1 MAVSSQA
8 QPQSPSQLAPRRRYA
23 DNTYFEDGR
32 LLTGILVSLL
42 YLMLA
47 ISLDAAG
54 YVDNLLLLLPVTL
67 GALLLGMLMAFSRFD
82 GFFALSHS
90 MFAGLAWILFLIMRR
105 VTEAEIEPIVS
116 NGIPDFQARAY
127 FVLLQWFDWLDAA
140 SNFVVLSA
148 ANLLGPESA
157 TQIVAPANNNYV
169 FIFEIAF
176 LLWWLTYLG
185 VWAIFRHGYVW
196 RAVIPAAAVLLINTY
211 YAPNPI
217 FSFLV
222 VFGLAALML
231 LIRTHLAEQ
240 QLRWREQRIH
250 FSQDISLDFL
260 RNGLMYSV
268 VVLALAI
275 AAPGLGRNPQVREV
289 LEPLNEQI
297 EQTQQRVNEL
307 YPALNRQ
314 RRAAGSSFGPEL
326 TLGGA
331 RNLGNRPVF
340 QVNAP
345 GGRYWRA
352 AIYDAFDGRTFGI
365 SDRNEVDFDADQ
377 PLPIP
382 DWQLR
387 VPLTQTVTMASAA
400 GGTLFGVQDIFISDI
415 PLESPV
421 LPAPGTNALGEGPDG
436 VEGAVELALTKAR
449 RPLDVGDSYTIVSRQ
464 SAPTQR
470 ALRSAGTEYP
480 AGLLERYTQ
489 MPEDFPQS
497 VTDFG
502 RQIVEESGAT
512 TVYDQAKVVEQWLRT
527 NIAYNE
533 GIEAPPPN
541 VNGIEYF
548 LFELQEGYC
557 DYYAMTM
564 ATMLRTQGI
573 PARMAA
579 GYAEGTYDEE
589 SGILTMTERDAHSWV
604 EVFFPSYGWIE
615 FEPTAGESELTRPE
629 GEDPAAQD
637 DAALEQD
644 FAQPDTGV
652 PEEAFEEN
660 DPLFDEGNLPQD
672 EQFFGG
678 GGGLLPAGRGWW
690 LWALLTPLVAL
701 AGLFALLRMRVFGLG
716 PTNFSPNL
724 PILLYERLTN
734 WAERIGLP
742 LPAHHTPY
750 ERAQDLG
757 QAMPEGQPFVQAIT
771 QSYVHHRFAGN
782 GAALEP
788 AAGSPEA
795 EALGGAWRKLQPIML
810 RTWAR
815 RLVRRLR

>member
-8 QPQSPSQLAPRRRYA
+8 QPQPAYRSRYA

-42 YLMLA
+42 YLILA
-47 ISLDAAG
+47 VSLDAAG
-54 YVDNLLLLLPVTL
+54 YVDSLLLLIPVTF
-67 GALLLGMLMAFSRFD
+67 GALLLGMLMAYSRFD
-82 GFFALSHS
+82 GFFALSSS
-90 MFAGLAWILFLIMRR
+90 MFIGLAWILLLIMRR
-105 VTEAEIEPIVS
+105 VTDLEIEPIVS
-116 NGIPDFQARAY
+116 NGIPAFQARAY

-140 SNFVVLSA
+140 SNFLVA
-148 ANLLGPESA
+148 SA
-157 TQIVAPANNNYV
+157 TNLIGEGSRAQTTALANNNYV
-169 FIFEIAF
+169 FIFEICF

-217 FSFLV
+217 LAFLAI
-222 VFGLAALML
+222 FALAALML

-260 RNGLMYSV
+260 RNGLFYSV
-268 VVLALAI
+268 VVLALAVI
-275 AAPGLGRNPQVREV
+275 APGLGRNPQVRDM
-289 LEPLNEQI
+289 LQPLNEQI

-314 RRAAGSSFGPEL
+314 RRPAGSSFGPEL

-340 QVNAP
+340 QVSSP

-352 AIYDAFDGRTFGI
+352 AIYDAFDGRTFDI
-365 SDRNEVDFDADQ
+365 SDRTEVNFDADQ

-400 GGTLFGVQDIFISDI
+400 GGTLFGVQDILISNI

-421 LPAPGTNALGEGPDG
+421 LPAPGASALAAGPDG

-470 ALRSAGTEYP
+470 ALRSAGTDYP
-480 AGLLERYTQ
+480 AGLLDRYTQ
-489 MPEDFPQS
+489 MPEDFPQRVS
-497 VTDFG
+497 DFG

-512 TVYDQAKVVEQWLRT
+512 TVYDQSKAVEQWLRT
-527 NIAYNE
+527 NIVYNE
-533 GIEAPPPN
+533 GIESPPPD
-541 VNGIEYF
+541 VNAVEYF
-548 LFELQEGYC
+548 LFEMKEGYC

-564 ATMLRTQGI
+564 ATMLRAQGI

-629 GEDPAAQD
+629 GEEPAAQD
-637 DAALEQD
+637 NSALEQD
-644 FAQPDTGV
+644 FAQQNSNN
-652 PEEAFEEN
+652 PEEAFPEN
-660 DPLFDEGNLPQD
+660 DPAFDEGNLPQN
-672 EQFFGG
+672 EEFFG
-678 GGGLLPAGRGWW
+678 GGGLLPGGRWWW
-690 LWALLTPLVAL
+690 LWALAIPFVAL
-701 AGLFALLRMRVFGLG
+701 AGLFVLLRMRVFGLG
-716 PTNFSPNL
+716 PTDFSPNL
-724 PILLYERLTN
+724 PILLYERLIT

-742 LPAHHTPY
+742 LPVHHTPY

-782 GAALEP
+782 SAALEP
-788 AAGSPEA
+788 AAGTPEV

-810 RTWAR
+810 RTWIRRRLAR
-815 RLVRRLR
+815 RG